1 MEFTFLGT
9 SSWEQS
15 PGLWCACDNCK
26 KALEQGGKNIRANAC
41 AWLEPDILLDLPPQ
55 IFFQSMRC
63 GVDIRKARCLLV
75 THAHDDHFAP
85 HWLWGRKLYEDEK
98 NRDYSPRFSE
108 LPRLSVFG
116 NTTVYDKVRMIMD
129 KDPGGY
135 AMEVTKVEPFMKYKM
150 EHFAFIGLPANHYDE
165 KNQGL
170 NYIIEKN
177 GKTLLYA
184 LDSGY
189 FLPESFAEIKK
200 HKFDLVVAEG
210 TYGYNSTESETHC
223 NFKKVEKIYH
233 MFVDAK
239 LLKRGSRF
247 CVSHI
252 SSHFS
257 PVYEDIAPVMAEKGI
272 NVAYDGLSLKL

>member
-1 MEFTFLGT
+1 MKFIFLGT
-9 SSWEQS
+9 SGWEQY
-15 PGLWCACDNCK
+15 PGLWCACANCK

-41 AWLEPDILLDLPPQ
+41 AWIEPDILIDLPPQ

-63 GVDIRKARCLLV
+63 KVDIRKARCLLV

-108 LPRLSVFG
+108 LPQLRVFG
-116 NTTVYDKVRMIMD
+116 NATVYDKVRAIMD

-135 AMEVTKVEPFMKYKM
+135 ALEVIKVEPFRKYET
-150 EHFAFIGLPANHYDE
+150 EHFAFTGLPANHRDGE
-165 KNQGL
+165 NRGL
-170 NYIIEKN
+170 NYIIGKN

-200 HKFDLVVAEG
+200 HKFDLVVAEA
-210 TYGYNSTESETHC
+210 TYGYGAESETHC
-223 NFKKVEKIYH
+223 NFKKLEEIYN
-233 MFVDAK
+233 MFVDAE
-239 LLKRGSRF
+239 LLKSGSRF

-252 SSHFS
+252 SPHFT
-257 PVYEDIAPVMAEKGI
+257 PIHEDIAPVMAEKGI
-272 NVAYDGLSLKL
+272 TIAYDGLKLNL

>member
-1 MEFTFLGT
+1 MKFTFLGT
-9 SSWEQS
+9 SGWEQY
-15 PGLWCACDNCK
+15 PGLWCACANCK
-26 KALEQGGKNIRANAC
+26 KALEKGGKNIRANAC

-85 HWLWGRKLYEDEK
+85 HWLWGRKLYGDEK

-108 LPRLSVFG
+108 LPQLRIFG
-116 NTTVYDKVRMIMD
+116 NATVYDKVRAIMD

-135 AMEVTKVEPFMKYKM
+135 AMEVTKVEPFRKY
-150 EHFAFIGLPANHYDE
+150 ATADITFIGLPANHHDNE
-165 KNQGL
+165 NRGL

-189 FLPESFAEIKK
+189 FLPESLAEIKK

-210 TYGYNSTESETHC
+210 TYGYGAESETHC
-223 NFKKVEKIYH
+223 NFRKLEEIYN
-233 MFVDAK
+233 MFVAEK
-239 LLKRGSRF
+239 LLKNGSRF

-252 SSHFS
+252 SPHFT
-257 PVYEDIAPVMAEKGI
+257 PIHEDIAPVMAEKGI
-272 NVAYDGLSLKL
+272 TIAYDGLKLNL